1 MKNYCCKLSEL
12 PLMTEASIT
21 GVDTGSALT
30 RRMAQLGI
38 ARGEKITP
46 VFKSPFGDPVAYSVK
61 GCVVALRKSDC
72 ETIKVGVE
80 VK

>member
-12 PLMTEASIT
+12 PLMTEAEIT
-21 GVDTGSALT
+21 SVEIDSALT

-38 ARGEKITP
+38 TLGEMITP

-72 ETIKVGVE
+72 EAIEVGVE

>member
-1 MKNYCCKLSEL
+1 MKNNCCKLSEL
-12 PLMTEASIT
+12 PLMTEAAIT
-21 GVDTGSALT
+21 SVEIDNALT

-38 ARGEKITP
+38 SRGEMITP
-46 VFKSPFGDPVAYSVK
+46 VFKSPFGDPIAYSVK

-72 ETIKVGVE
+72 EAIKVGVE

>member
-12 PLMTEASIT
+12 PLMTEAAIIRVGT
-21 GVDTGSALT
+21 DSALT

-38 ARGEKITP
+38 ARGERITP
-46 VFKSPFGDPVAYSVK
+46 VFKSPFGDPVAYNIK
-61 GCVVALRKSDC
+61 GCVVALRKADC
-72 ETIKVGVE
+72 KTIEVGVE